1 MEGLM
6 QKLKVV
12 LDKITTTR
20 ARVVA
25 ACKSPAWVKPRFL
38 THIMGPVIALIVI
51 ASTFSKTESLNL
63 FSLHA
68 TCMALAFVV
77 LMPEGVV
84 AYRNHLLLDSLSPIM
99 SNGTKAKK
107 RTIHLTLQVLASMFA
122 ALGLFFI
129 AGNKVYHRNS
139 ILPRT
144 WHGVVGAITLLA
156 MVMQVVVGRLK
167 HMSFTS
173 GVIDARNRG
182 KKYRWHGKMGLL
194 LYDLSTV
201 SLVLGLWTFF
211 GLSVVTVVVPVMLA
225 YAWLNVNLQMHE
237 TKHITVPV
245 YSEGTDDPA
254 GEKLTAPETKQLEEE
269 GVPES
274 KGEREYPL

>member
-1 MEGLM
+1 ML

-12 LDKITTTR
+12 LDKITTAR
-20 ARVVA
+20 ARVVEA
-25 ACKSPAWVKPRFL
+25 SKSPWWVKPRFL
-38 THIMGPVIALIVI
+38 THIIGPLVAIVVIV
-51 ASTFSKTESLNL
+51 STFAKTERLDL
-63 FSLHA
+63 FGLHA
-68 TCMALAFVV
+68 TCMSLAFMV

-99 SNGTKAKK
+99 SNGIKAKK
-107 RTIHLTLQVLASMFA
+107 RTIHLTLQVLASIFA
-122 ALGLFFI
+122 ALGLCFI
-129 AGNKVYHRNS
+129 VANKMYQGKSV
-139 ILPRT
+139 LPHT
-144 WHGVVGAITLLA
+144 LHGVLGTITLLA

-167 HMSFTS
+167 HVSFTS
-173 GVIDARNRG
+173 GVVDARNKG

-194 LYDLSTV
+194 LYDLATTSF
-201 SLVLGLWTFF
+201 VLGLWTFF
-211 GLSVVTVVVPVMLA
+211 RLSVVAFFVPVLAA

-245 YSEGTDDPA
+245 YSDSADAQDGDS
-254 GEKLTAPETKQLEEE
+254 LTAPEAKQLTEE